1 MNIKNIFRKGFFA
14 LLVGAT
20 ALVACSKDSDN
31 GKEPVPQGEYDINIG
46 GVEVTSANYQN
57 IAKPTFPAVKRGKIT
72 YDPINRVLT
81 LENAIIDGGKDEKA
95 LILKPRSG
103 NSLTVKVIGNN
114 KLTARNDVVFIQS
127 SIPVTLTGGGTLKLE
142 SSDYKALY
150 ISNSMLSSFTIE
162 GCNVNIYGEN
172 GAIRGSGNG
181 ILFIRNASVTAG
193 CKESDYCISEIAA
206 LRMEGC
212 AITQPDGAVFDAT
225 LNGVAKD
232 GNLVKGKV
240 VIDPTP

>member
-31 GKEPVPQGEYDINIG
+31 GKEPVPQGDYDINIG
-46 GVEVTSANYQN
+46 GVKVTSDNYQN
-57 IAKPTFPAVKRGKIT
+57 IAKPTFPAVKRGKVT

-81 LENAIIDGGKDEKA
+81 LENAIIDGGKDERA
-95 LILKPRSG
+95 LLLNPSKGDSF
-103 NSLTVKVIGNN
+103 TVKVIGNN
-114 KLTARNDVVFIQS
+114 KLTARNDVVFIQN

-142 SSDYKALY
+142 SSSYKALY
-150 ISNSMLSSFTIE
+150 LSNNESSFTIE
-162 GCNVNIYGEN
+162 GCTVNINGHS

-212 AITQPDGAVFDAT
+212 AITQPDGAAFDAT

-232 GNLVKGKV
+232 GNLVKGNV